1 MNIRDNLKLNTGGQ
15 WLTSSVANDIIF
27 CRERFS
33 DEHRQI
39 EKMIFDFAENTIL
52 PKVRELEKL
61 DENLSRSIMEEMGEL
76 GLIGVDTPEE
86 YGGSDL
92 DKVTACLIT
101 EGVGWGG
108 SASFGCTFGV
118 QTGIGSLGIVFFG
131 TKEQKER
138 YLPKLMS
145 GEWVSAYGLTE
156 PSSGSDALAAETTAI
171 LSEDGKHYI
180 INGEKQFVSNGGWAD
195 LYTILV
201 QIDGDKFSGF
211 IVERDTEGLTIGSE
225 EEKMGMKGSSTTS
238 LKFTDAKVPIEN
250 LLYEVGK
257 GATIAF
263 NALNIGRYKLGSA
276 GIGGSKQALKQTMA
290 YALDRRQFGQPIAKF
305 DSIMGKIADMTVRIY
320 AADTM
325 LYRTVGMVQDAIDKI
340 DTQDPDYYIRMGQ
353 AMERFAIE
361 SSMAKV
367 YGSETS
373 SMVVDNCM
381 QIFGGYGFIEE
392 YPIAMAYRDDR
403 INQIWEGTNEINRSI
418 ITGYMMKN
426 VLMEK
431 ISLSNIVQNTKDLPE
446 KKVNEKDI
454 FSKEKI
460 GVEASKR
467 LVVHIFHEALCEFGQ
482 DLKHEQQ
489 LSEGLADMFTYL
501 YTSES
506 VIYRAQQTLTPTMT
520 TNIVR
525 INVAESILEINTLA
539 IKCLNRIFSGH
550 IPTKILDTTGDLQ
563 KKMQLST
570 DTMDLKRL
578 LAEYIL
584 EKKVYP
590 F

>member
-15 WLTSSVANDIIF
+15 WLTSSVANEIIF

-361 SSMAKV
+361 ASMAKV

-431 ISLSNIVQNTKDLPE
+431 ISLSNIIHNTKDLPE

-489 LSEGLADMFTYL
+489 LSEALADMFTYL